1 MKAFYSE
8 RFMDAFEDVP
18 APVQKAL
25 YKQVHFLEKNLRH
38 PSLHAKKYNESGNLW
53 QARVTLNW
61 RFYFT
66 IEGDEY
72 RLHDIK
78 IHPK

>member
-1 MKAFYSE
+1 MQLGFSPKFAKSYAS
-8 RFMDAFEDVP
+8 AP
-18 APVQKAL
+18 ALVQKAFD
-25 YKQVHFLEKNLRH
+25 KQSQFLLLNLRH
-38 PSLHAKKYNESGNLW
+38 PSLHAKKYQESTGLW
-53 QARVTLNW
+53 QARINRDW

-66 IEGDEY
+66 IEGYEY